1 MNSAPHTPMM
11 RQYLRIKAE
20 HADALLFYR
29 MGDFYELFHDDAEEA
44 SRLLDITLTA
54 RGQSSGRPIPMCGV
68 PFHSIDAYL
77 VKLVRMGRTVAIC
90 EQIGDPA
97 ASRGPVERRVTRVVT
112 PGTLTEE
119 GLLEADRESVLA
131 GIRPLGAG
139 WGLSWLNLSSGEFRI
154 RDCGDAAGLLAELDR
169 VGAAE
174 VLAPE
179 DVEIGDERPVKHR
192 PPLDFDIELGERLL
206 AEHFGM
212 RDLTGFGI
220 DPGTGAVGAAAAV
233 LRYAREAQR
242 QPLDYID
249 SLARS
254 EDAQHVLLDPVT
266 RRNLEIDTRL
276 ADGASPGSPG
286 GTLHGVL
293 NTTRTPMGARRL
305 RTWLLAPLRSVERVR
320 ERHRAVAAL
329 VETRAFERLA
339 AALSEVGDLER
350 IVTRVA
356 LGNAS
361 PRDLARLRAALAVL
375 PDIRA
380 EVDALDAP
388 ALRDRFA
395 GLPDFADECDVL
407 KRAVVEAPPA
417 VIRDGGVIARGY
429 DAELD
434 DLRDL
439 TENASGFLAD
449 LETRERRQTGIAT
462 LKVGY
467 NRVHGYYIEVGRA
480 AAESVPAEYV
490 RRQTLKNAERYITPE
505 LKRFEDAALTS
516 QARALK
522 REKLLYEQL
531 VARLD
536 ASGRALRAAADALA
550 GLDVLAAFAERSE
563 SLDLVPPELS
573 TTPGIEI
580 VGGRHLVVET
590 ESDGRFVPNDACLDD
605 GRRMLIV
612 TGPNM
617 GGKSTYMRQTALIA
631 LLAHTGCFVPARSA
645 RVGPIDRIFTRIG
658 ASDDLTGGRSTFM
671 VEMTE
676 TANILHNA
684 TAESLVLLDEI
695 GRGTSTYDGLALAWA
710 TATHLAATVRA
721 FTMFATHYF
730 ELTVLP
736 DELEGVANVHLD
748 ATEHAGDVVFL
759 HVVREGPASQSY
771 GIQVAKLAGVPERVL
786 ASARRRLTDL
796 ESGHGPDNPRQ
807 GSLFPAVAPAP
818 PDRAPPDR
826 APPDTVPPDHAPPP
840 DPVREHLA
848 TVEPEELSPRAAL
861 DLIFELKKMA
871 GRTGRKN

>member
-1 MNSAPHTPMM
+1 MNTAPNTPMM

-29 MGDFYELFHDDAEEA
+29 MGDFYELFHGDAEEA
-44 SRLLDITLTA
+44 SRLLDITLTS

-68 PFHSIDAYL
+68 PFHSVDAYL

-97 ASRGPVERRVTRVVT
+97 ASRGPVERRVTRIVT

-119 GLLEADRESVLA
+119 GLLEANRDSVLA
-131 GIRPLGAG
+131 GIRPEGSG
-139 WGLSWLNLSSGEFRI
+139 WGLSWLNLSSGEFRL
-154 RDCGDAAGLLAELDR
+154 RDCGGTAGLLAELDR
-169 VGAAE
+169 IGATE
-174 VLAPE
+174 ILAPE
-179 DVEIGDERPVKHR
+179 DVEIGHERPLTHR
-192 PPLDFDIELGERLL
+192 PPLDFDLELGERLL
-206 AEHFGM
+206 AEHFGV
-212 RDLTGFGI
+212 RDLGGFGI
-220 DPGTGAVGAAAAV
+220 EPGTGAVGAAAAV
-233 LRYAREAQR
+233 LRYARDAQR

-249 SLARS
+249 SLAVS
-254 EDAQHVLLDPVT
+254 EDAEHVLLDPVT

-276 ADGASPGSPG
+276 TDGASAGSSG
-286 GTLHGVL
+286 GTLYGVL

-305 RTWLLAPLRSVERVR
+305 RGWLLAPLRSPARVR
-320 ERHRAVAAL
+320 QRHRAVTAL
-329 VETRAFERLA
+329 VDTHAFERLTPV
-339 AALSEVGDLER
+339 LTEVGDLER
-350 IVTRVA
+350 IVTRIA
-356 LGNAS
+356 LGNAG
-361 PRDLARLRAALAVL
+361 PRDLARLRTALAVL

-380 EVDALDAP
+380 EVEPLDAP
-388 ALRDRFA
+388 ALCAQFA
-395 GLPDFADECDVL
+395 DLPDFADEHAL
-407 KRAVVEAPPA
+407 LQRAVVEAPPA

-429 DAELD
+429 DEDLD
-434 DLRDL
+434 GLRDL
-439 TENASGFLAD
+439 TENASSFLAE
-449 LETRERRQTGIAT
+449 LETREREQTGIAT

-480 AAESVPAEYV
+480 AADSVPAEYV

-536 ASGRALRAAADALA
+536 ASGKPLRAAADALA
-550 GLDVLAAFAERSE
+550 ALDVLAAFAERSE
-563 SLDLVPPELS
+563 SLDLTLPELS
-573 TTPGIEI
+573 QAPGIEI
-580 VGGRHLVVET
+580 EAGRHLVVEA
-590 ESDGRFVPNDACLDD
+590 EAAGPFVPNDVRLDD
-605 GRRMLIV
+605 RRRMLIV

-631 LLAHTGCFVPARSA
+631 LLAHTGCFVPARAA

-710 TATHLAATVRA
+710 TATHLAATLRA

-730 ELTVLP
+730 ELTTLP
-736 DELEGVANVHLD
+736 EELDGVANVHLD

-759 HVVREGPASQSY
+759 HLVREGPASQSY
-771 GIQVAKLAGVPERVL
+771 GVQVAKLAGVPAGVL
-786 ASARRRLTDL
+786 ASARARLAEL
-796 ESGHGPDNPRQ
+796 ESGHGPENPRQ
-807 GSLFPAVAPAP
+807 GSLFATVAPAP
-818 PDRAPPDR
+818 P
-826 APPDTVPPDHAPPP
+826 APPP
-840 DPVREHLA
+840 DAVRERLA
-848 TVEPEELSPRAAL
+848 DVEPEELTPRTAL
-861 DLIFELKKMA
+861 DLIFELKEIA
-871 GRTGRKN
+871 GRKN

>member
-1 MNSAPHTPMM
+1 MNTPSHTPSQTPMM

-20 HADALLFYR
+20 HTDALLFYR

-54 RGQSSGRPIPMCGV
+54 RGQSAGQPIPMCGV
-68 PFHSIDAYL
+68 PFHSVDAYL

-97 ASRGPVERRVTRVVT
+97 ASRGPVERRVTRIVT

-119 GLLEADRESVLA
+119 GLLPADTESVLA
-131 GIRPLGAG
+131 GIRPDGAR
-139 WGLSWLNLSSGEFRI
+139 WNLSWLNLSSGEFRI
-154 RDCGDAAGLLAELDR
+154 RDCQDTQGLLAELER
-169 VGAAE
+169 IGAGE

-179 DVEIGDERPVKHR
+179 GVDLPHQAALKHR
-192 PPLDFDIELGERLL
+192 PPLDFDTELGERLL
-206 AEHFGM
+206 VEHFGV
-212 RDLTGFGI
+212 RDLSGFGI
-220 DPGTGAVGAAAAV
+220 EPRAGAIGAAAAV
-233 LRYAREAQR
+233 LRYARDAQR
-242 QPLDYID
+242 QALDYID
-249 SLARS
+249 SLARAEGDS
-254 EDAQHVLLDPVT
+254 HVLLDPVT

-276 ADGASPGSPG
+276 ADDPGRG
-286 GTLHGVL
+286 GTLYGVL

-305 RTWLLAPLRSVERVR
+305 RAWLHAPLRAPDRVR
-320 ERHRAVAAL
+320 ARHRAVTAL
-329 VETRAFERLA
+329 IETRAFEQLGPWLA
-339 AALSEVGDLER
+339 RVGDLER
-350 IVTRVA
+350 IVTRIA

-361 PRDLARLRAALAVL
+361 PRDLDRLRTALGVL
-375 PDIRA
+375 PDIRTT
-380 EVDALDAP
+380 VDTLDAP
-388 ALRDRFA
+388 RLCTRFTD
-395 GLPDFADECDVL
+395 LPDFADERAL
-407 KRAVVEAPPA
+407 LERAVVPEPPA

-429 DAELD
+429 DEDLD
-434 DLRDL
+434 GLRDL
-439 TENASGFLAD
+439 SENASGFLAE
-449 LETRERRQTGIAT
+449 LETREREQTGIAA

-480 AAESVPAEYV
+480 AADSVPPEYV
-490 RRQTLKNAERYITPE
+490 RRQTLKHAERYITPE

-522 REKLLYEQL
+522 REKLLYERL

-536 ASGRALRAAADALA
+536 ASGPPLRAAADALA
-550 GLDVLAAFAERSE
+550 SLDVLAAFAERAE
-563 SLDLVPPELS
+563 ALDLVAPELAG
-573 TTPGIEI
+573 TPGIE
-580 VGGRHLVVET
+580 VAGGRHLVVEA
-590 ESDGRFVPNDACLDD
+590 ESDHPFVPNDVRLDD
-605 GRRMLIV
+605 GRRMLVV

-631 LLAHTGCFVPARSA
+631 LLAHTGCFVPARAA

-710 TATHLAATVRA
+710 TATHLAAGIRA

-730 ELTVLP
+730 ELTVLA
-736 DELEGVANVHLD
+736 DEMDAVANVHLD

-771 GIQVAKLAGVPERVL
+771 GVQVAKLAGVPEGVL
-786 ASARRRLTDL
+786 ASARARLAQL
-796 ESGHGPDNPRQ
+796 ESGHGPENPRQ
-807 GSLFPAVAPAP
+807 GSLFAAPAP
-818 PDRAPPDR
+818 SP
-826 APPDTVPPDHAPPP
+826 PPP
-840 DPVREHLA
+840 DPVGERLA
-848 TVEPEELSPRAAL
+848 GVEPEELTPRQAL
-861 DLIFELKKMA
+861 DVLFELKDIA
-871 GRTGRKN
+871 RARNRGRQN